1 MANTI
6 RRGPGDTAYRVAP
19 AAGVTN
25 GVPTIVGAEFLLP
38 LATAAS
44 GATFP
49 CVVANGCEIRCAI
62 ATGHT
67 FANQRAYFN
76 PTSGEM
82 EDTDSASNVLV
93 GRYVEAAQS
102 GYGWFAIDGVTLAS
116 ATGDLANKIDKVTG
130 IAGKVPKMTAA
141 GGVEDGGILAAD
153 VVTKVAPAAAHS
165 VAGLTAAGFLED
177 TTILTADLQVAT
189 VPAIAG
195 NLAGLD
201 AAGKLTDSGVAGSGF
216 IAALPAAVAGNIP
229 AFAAGGATV
238 TDSGVAATDVQV
250 LAVPAAAGNVATLS
264 ALGAVQD
271 STIASANL
279 QVLAV
284 PTAAGNVATLDAAGA
299 VQDSTIASANL
310 QVLAVPGAGHNL
322 CSLTAAGAVEDAG
335 YPRDAIPV
343 ANVNTGAA
351 GAGIPMLG
359 DGAGGSTFAAVDS
372 AGIAAGSI
380 DPLHLAAP
388 ATVGTIS
395 VAGNRIILNVEAAA
409 DPIDFDLSTNPQTN
423 RAFRIRNVA
432 AYCTA
437 ANAGGTAQLQ
447 DAGGNAISSV
457 MAMAVEG
464 DLSWTTSVTVA
475 ERDVVAGSTLR
486 VDKNA
491 AGDDGEVW
499 IDVDWQ

>member
-6 RRGPGDTAYRVAP
+6 RRGPGDIAYRTAP
-19 AAGVTN
+19 VAGVTN
-25 GVPTIVGAEFLLP
+25 GVPTIVGAEFLVP
-38 LATAAS
+38 MATATS
-44 GATFP
+44 GNKFP
-49 CVVANGCEIRCAI
+49 CQLGNGAEVRCAI
-62 ATGHT
+62 ASGHT

-130 IAGKVPKMTAA
+130 ITGKIPKMTAA

-153 VVTKVAPAAAHS
+153 VVTKVAPAAAHNL
-165 VAGLTAAGFLED
+165 AGLTAAGFLED
-177 TTILTADLQVAT
+177 
-189 VPAIAG
+189 
-195 NLAGLD
+195 
-201 AAGKLTDSGVAGSGF
+201 SGVASTGF
-216 IAALPAAVAGNIP
+216 IAALPAAVVGNIP

-238 TDSGVAATDVQV
+238 TDSGVAA
-250 LAVPAAAGNVATLS
+250 ANV
-264 ALGAVQD
+264 
-271 STIASANL
+271 

-310 QVLAVPGAGHNL
+310 QVLTVPGAGHNL
-322 CSLTAAGAVEDAG
+322 ASLTAAGAIEDAG
-335 YPRDAIPV
+335 FARDAIPV
-343 ANVNTGAA
+343 ANIDTGAA
-351 GAGIPMLG
+351 GAGLPMLG

-395 VAGNRIILNVEAAA
+395 VAGNRIILNCEAAA
-409 DPIDFDLSTNPQTN
+409 DPIDFDLSTNAQAN

-457 MAMAVEG
+457 MTMAVEG
-464 DLSWTTSVTVA
+464 DLSWTTSITHA
-475 ERDVVAGSTLR
+475 ERDVAAGATLR
-486 VDKNA
+486 VDKNDM
-491 AGDDGEVW
+491 GDDGEVE
-499 IDVDWQ
+499 IFVDWQ

>member
-6 RRGPGDTAYRVAP
+6 RRGSGQVVYRTAPV
-19 AAGVTN
+19 AGVTN
-25 GVPTIVGAEFLLP
+25 GVPTIVGAEFLVP
-38 LATAAS
+38 MATATS
-44 GATFP
+44 GNKFP
-49 CVVANGCEIRCAI
+49 CQLGNGAEVRCAI
-62 ATGHT
+62 ASGHT

-130 IAGKVPKMTAA
+130 ITGKIPKMTAA

-153 VVTKVAPAAAHS
+153 VVTKVAPAAAHNL
-165 VAGLTAAGFLED
+165 AGLTAAGFLED
-177 TTILTADLQVAT
+177 S
-189 VPAIAG
+189 G
-195 NLAGLD
+195 LAS
-201 AAGKLTDSGVAGSGF
+201 TGF
-216 IAALPAAVAGNIP
+216 IAALPAAVVGNIP

-238 TDSGVAATDVQV
+238 TDSGVAA
-250 LAVPAAAGNVATLS
+250 
-264 ALGAVQD
+264 
-271 STIASANL
+271 
-279 QVLAV
+279 
-284 PTAAGNVATLDAAGA
+284 
-299 VQDSTIASANL
+299 ANL

-343 ANVNTGAA
+343 ANIDTGAA
-351 GAGIPMLG
+351 GAGLPMLA
-359 DGAGGSTFAAVDS
+359 DGAGGSSFAAVDS
-372 AGIAAGSI
+372 AGIANGSV

-395 VAGNRIILNVEAAA
+395 VSGNRIILNCAAAA
-409 DPIDFDLSTNPQTN
+409 DPIDFDLSTNAQAN

-457 MAMAVEG
+457 MTMAVEG
-464 DLSWTTSVTVA
+464 DLSWTTSITHA
-475 ERDVVAGSTLR
+475 ERDVAAGATLR
-486 VDKNA
+486 VDKND
-491 AGDDGEVW
+491 AGDDGEVE
-499 IDVDWQ
+499 IFVDWQ